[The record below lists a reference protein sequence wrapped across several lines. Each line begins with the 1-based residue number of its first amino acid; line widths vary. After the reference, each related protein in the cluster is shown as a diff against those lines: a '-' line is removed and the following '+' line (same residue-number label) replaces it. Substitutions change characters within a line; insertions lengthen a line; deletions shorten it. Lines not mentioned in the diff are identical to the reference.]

1 MIPLVTKPV
10 EMPTLSIRG
19 RHDRSMVQ
27 VRFLARWL
35 CDFRQPLAQRGV
47 PCGASP
53 VRFFPRVSRRRSGGA
68 PGKAARGG
76 RSRFR
81 CTWSKWRRGS
91 RQHHS
96 VSSTP
101 STTPTESLA
110 TVSALP
116 WRRWGATCWWGRQG
130 PTATAALRT
139 CTTPRAICCTP
150 SPATEL
156 LTAVSGLPWRWWGA
170 TCWWGRQGSTGLSL
184 PTAPRTCTTLRA
196 ICCTPSSTPTMVIST
211 FSAFPWRR
219 WGVTCWWGR
228 SEGATAAP
236 LRTCTTLRASC
247 CKPSPAPAV
256 SSLPCRW
263 WGATCW
269 WGHQGSRT
277 CTTPRAICCTP
288 SPTPTELPT
297 TVSALPRR
305 RWGATCWWGQMGST
319 ASAALRTCTT
329 PRAICC
335 TPLPT
340 PTELPT
346 TVSALPCRRWGT
358 TWWWGQMGSTA
369 PAARRTCTRASRTSG
384 PATVPTTFGATR
396 TTGPAT
402 PSLRPGMIWFSR
414 AAPSRKPASMI
425 LGSLL
430 IRSRLRTPI
439 AFPGSP

>member
-1 MIPLVTKPV
+1 MRRKSRPVFPACFSSSFWRRAWQSRPRRPQSVPLHLEQMETRIAPASFGLLHTFND
-10 EMPTLSIRG
+10 PN
-19 RHDRSMVQ
+19 
-27 VRFLARWL
+27 
-35 CDFRQPLAQRGV
+35 GV
-47 PCGASP
+47 AGDSFGSTVAAVGSD
-53 VRFFPRVSRRRSGGA
+53 VLVGA
-68 PGKAARGG
+68 PGANGNSGTAYLYDSSGNLLHAFAGNGVVDGGFGPSVAVVGSDVLVGAPGVNGALVANGAAYLYDSSGNLLHTFLDPNNG
-76 RSRFR
+76 DFDLFGFSVAAV
-81 CTWSKWRRGS
+81 GS
-91 RQHHS
+91 D
-96 VSSTP
+96 V
-101 STTPTESLA
+101 L
-110 TVSALP
+110 VGAL
-116 WRRWGATCWWGRQG
+116 
-130 PTATAALRT
+130 
-139 CTTPRAICCTP
+139 
-150 SPATEL
+150 
-156 LTAVSGLPWRWWGA
+156 
-170 TCWWGRQGSTGLSL
+170 
-184 PTAPRTCTTLRA
+184 
-196 ICCTPSSTPTMVIST
+196 
-211 FSAFPWRR
+211 
-219 WGVTCWWGR
+219 
-228 SEGATAAP
+228 GATAAP